1 MLTISFR
8 ALGVLLSGAALVG
21 WLAGSV
27 LSPPAAV
34 TQAPPRPGTGPIVR
48 PTLPRLAWPAT
59 IRAVA
64 RPVPSRNPF
73 TFRASPRSASEAPRV
88 PAAARELAATEA
100 AEAEVSTA
108 ASDTGSHWRLSGIAA
123 SENGEVVAVIA
134 GGGDVH
140 LMRAGDTLPGGDDV
154 VEVGL
159 DHVVIR
165 TAAGVVTLRLP

>member
-21 WLAGSV
+21 WTAGSV
-27 LSPPAAV
+27 LNPPAAV
-34 TQAPPRPGTGPIVR
+34 TQTAPSRAVTVPLVR
-48 PTLPRLAWPAT
+48 AALPRLAWPAI
-59 IRAVA
+59 IRPVA
-64 RPVPSRNPF
+64 RPMPSRNPF
-73 TFRASPRSASEAPRV
+73 AFQADPHSASEALRV
-88 PAAARELAATEA
+88 PAAAREPAATEA
-100 AEAEVSTA
+100 AAAEVTA
-108 ASDTGSHWRLSGIAA
+108 ASAADSHWRLSGIAA